1 MYSKKV
7 VNGYYLTTVNYTR
20 NLKYCPYG
28 SCGVNDY
35 NDGCIHLVSY
45 TTRVISI
52 DAEGWL
58 DCSGTY
64 SNTTRKHIGA
74 FLREYAPNLN
84 YYDVKSAYEHN
95 YEINIH
101 TRETRPLP

>member
-7 VNGYYLTTVNYTR
+7 VNGYYVTTAHYTR

-28 SCGVNDY
+28 SCGVNTY
-35 NDGCIHLVSY
+35 GDGCIHLVSY

-52 DAEGWL
+52 DAEGWM
-58 DCSGTY
+58 DCTGTY

-74 FLREYAPNLN
+74 FLKEYAPKLC
-84 YYDVKSAYEHN
+84 YQDAKAAYEGN
-95 YEINIH
+95 YKININ
-101 TRETRPLP
+101 TGEIRELP